1 MRSHKIKFVSNNCNS
16 VIRDYAN
23 ALQKLTWQENQI
35 EYDSELS
42 EIDKKHK
49 KMTIK
54 MEIKGLKSKHSIDLN
69 INQSKIYHG
78 K

>member
-1 MRSHKIKFVSNNCNS
+1 MSNNCDS

-23 ALQKLTWQENQI
+23 ALQKLTWQENQM

-49 KMTIK
+49 RMTIK